1 MQLLTEAVTRA
12 QSARARDMQK
22 KNWPDPGLEPCP
34 NFLQKTS
41 FFYDILKTKL
51 NDD

>member
-22 KNWPDPGLEPCP
+22 KTGPTQVLSPAQIFCKN
-34 NFLQKTS
+34 K